1 MLLHSPEAPQRG
13 EAGRGN
19 GFYRFVLMH
28 SLVCWLCVRSVT
40 QSYYYCAAN
49 HVDLRARVFVRALL
63 FLFLFLSFSHIVP
76 GRSLEISLTAALSS
90 LIGWC
95 IRQAAVSSS
104 NCSVWEPISEFMP
117 TYSCALAW
125 IEDQSPVR
133 CVFLLL
139 FLKIDF
145 VS

>member
-1 MLLHSPEAPQRG
+1 MALDCGAATQPWGPAERGGRERKRLLLLCFDAQPRLLAARTKCNTIILLLCSESR
-13 EAGRGN
+13 R
-19 GFYRFVLMH
+19 
-28 SLVCWLCVRSVT
+28 LV
-40 QSYYYCAAN
+40 
-49 HVDLRARVFVRALL
+49 RARVFVRALL

-104 NCSVWEPISEFMP
+104 NCSVWGPTSEFMP
-117 TYSCALAW
+117 TYSCALAQ

-139 FLKIDF
+139 FL
-145 VS
+145 